1 MRVNIYC
8 CLIAWAL
15 SSNVTAGLTRKVFK
29 EKENAIL
36 PCPHSVKGKVLWSRE
51 SEGRKVDILTAD
63 CDGNEKH
70 INDSG
75 RRYSSQADMS
85 LIILKASV
93 SDSGRYLCN
102 NEAAVELTVIPSGT
116 MIHSVEERSNITVKC
131 SHDVGE
137 SGVRKWSKDNAE
149 IQQGS
154 IHVSTENQTLI
165 IIAAELADTGLY
177 YCDGKP
183 AAYLNVTKGGRSDR
197 ERETQN
203 HTSPPPPPPTK
214 QTTTPQTTAAVE
226 SPASASLWH
235 IPVRTVIGLLCLI
248 IMISITVV
256 TWRKALQI
264 QKQKQ
269 SAAEAGNDL

>member
-1 MRVNIYC
+1 MKVNIIC
-8 CLIAWAL
+8 CLLACVL
-15 SSNVTAGLTRKVFK
+15 GCNVTAGLTREVFK

-63 CDGNEKH
+63 GDRNEKH

-75 RRYSSQADMS
+75 KRYNSQADGS

-116 MIHSVEERSNITVKC
+116 MIHSVEERSNITLKC

-149 IQQGS
+149 IQQES
-154 IHVSTENQTLI
+154 IRVSTENQTLI
-165 IIAAELADTGLY
+165 IKAAELADTGLY

-183 AAYLNVTKGGRSDR
+183 AAYLNVTKGGRSDQENKR
-197 ERETQN
+197 D
-203 HTSPPPPPPTK
+203 
-214 QTTTPQTTAAVE
+214 
-226 SPASASLWH
+226 LLLG
-235 IPVRTVIGLLCLI
+235 IGVLVLILI
-248 IMISITVV
+248 ILIIIIYI
-256 TWRKALQI
+256 TWRCRSNRRGND
-264 QKQKQ
+264 KQGHVYEEIA
-269 SAAEAGNDL
+269 AAELKVINAFFLRIWTQICRLRDRPSRHIRPK